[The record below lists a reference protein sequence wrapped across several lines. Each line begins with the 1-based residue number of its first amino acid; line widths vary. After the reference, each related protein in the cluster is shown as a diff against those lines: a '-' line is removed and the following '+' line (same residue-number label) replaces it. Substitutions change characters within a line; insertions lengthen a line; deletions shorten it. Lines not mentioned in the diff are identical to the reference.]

1 MIFMMNTLL
10 FCLVYWGLCIVVA
23 PNDDAKIRRWE
34 CGLRIWTKIFYI
46 FFLRELSYNY
56 PLIIVLHYSI
66 LPHGALVFSPQVVGQ
81 LGQLGQLG
89 QFKIEVCKVKS
100 KILYLYINI

>member
-1 MIFMMNTLL
+1 MGLLGCIFMVNTLL

-46 FFLRELSYNY
+46 FFLRELSYN
-56 PLIIVLHYSI
+56 
-66 LPHGALVFSPQVVGQ
+66 
-81 LGQLGQLG
+81 
-89 QFKIEVCKVKS
+89 
-100 KILYLYINI
+100 